1 LLTVRAVTIGGHFYE
16 LFILL
21 LPVAEQPSR
30 IRGPDPSDSQNPAR
44 VQRILLDWTS
54 NTAFFA
60 VRCSPL
66 NLFVIN

>member
-1 LLTVRAVTIGGHFYE
+1 LGIKFQQRAAAT
-16 LFILL
+16 ILL

-54 NTAFFA
+54 NTAFLA

-66 NLFVIN
+66 NASLLSTEFY